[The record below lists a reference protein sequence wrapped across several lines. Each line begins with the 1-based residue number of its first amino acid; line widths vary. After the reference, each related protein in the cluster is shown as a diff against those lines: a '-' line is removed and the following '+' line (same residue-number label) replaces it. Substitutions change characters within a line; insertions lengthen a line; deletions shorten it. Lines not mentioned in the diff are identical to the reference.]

1 MLFILLSQVAWAG
14 CGAPTTPAQ
23 IDSTLQEATLAF
35 AAMDEDGFRELALRA
50 EQEIACLSVVL
61 TPAQVAAYDRIDG
74 MRLFTDGDLDGARA
88 AFVAARTLDPRTEL
102 SDRIAPEGGKL
113 ARMYAEAKDAPSSTT
128 ETVDVAAG
136 NTAWVDG
143 TAGAERPTAV
153 VSVVQIGRADDK
165 LAFSKVLRPR
175 EALVL
180 PTNLQPP
187 EPVAEETPAPTV
199 PVAPVAKVE
208 RTPAKKGN
216 AATPLWVATGV
227 SALAAGGLFAASVY
241 TNLEFARE
249 PSEATIGLNHGT
261 WYGAV
266 GLGGATVVLAGVAVA
281 VSL

>member
-1 MLFILLSQVAWAG
+1 MLFILMTQVAWAG

-50 EQEIACLSVVL
+50 EVEIACLSSVL
-61 TPAQVAAYDRIDG
+61 TPTQVATYDRIDG
-74 MRLFTDGDLDGARA
+74 MRLFTEGDLDGARA
-88 AFVAARTLDPRTEL
+88 AFVAARALDPRTEL

-113 ARMYAEAKDAPSSTT
+113 ARMFAEAKDAPSSTT

-153 VSVVQIGRADDK
+153 VSVVQVGRSESNV
-165 LAFSKVLRPR
+165 AFSKVLRPR
-175 EALVL
+175 EALAL
-180 PTNLQPP
+180 PSNLQPP
-187 EPVAEETPAPTV
+187 EPVLEDTPAPTV
-199 PVAPVAKVE
+199 PAAPVAKVE
-208 RTPAKKGN
+208 RTTKKHS
-216 AATPLWVATGV
+216 ASTPLWVATGV

-249 PSEATIGLNHGT
+249 PSQTTIGINHGT